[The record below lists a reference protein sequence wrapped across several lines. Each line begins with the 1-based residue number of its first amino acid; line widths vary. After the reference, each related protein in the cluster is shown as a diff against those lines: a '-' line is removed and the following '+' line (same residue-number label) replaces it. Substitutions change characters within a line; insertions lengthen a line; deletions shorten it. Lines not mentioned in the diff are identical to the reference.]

1 MGIIGYPNV
10 GKSSVINTLKGEKV
24 CKAAPVPG
32 ETKVWQY
39 VTLTK
44 RMFLIDSPGV
54 VYDVGDDE
62 TETVLKGVVRAERL
76 KDPTDFVAPMLAR
89 LKKEH
94 LVRQYG
100 VPDWEDAQDFLM
112 KLARMKGKL
121 LPNGEPCVDTVAKIM
136 INDWQRG
143 KLPFFVAPPRPEN
156 GGSDDEE
163 EADEEEEEDD
173 MPVGKDIDNDDN
185 EEDGDNVDDAE
196 EDGEEEDEG
205 EWEEMDDDEEE
216 EDDDDDDEEE
226 DGEDEEEDEE

>member
-44 RMFLIDSPGV
+44 RIFLIDSPGV

-100 VPDWEDAQDFLM
+100 VADWDDAHDFLT

-143 KLPFFVAPPRPEN
+143 KLPFFVPPPRAAN
-156 GGSDDEE
+156 GDEDEEDEE
-163 EADEEEEEDD
+163 EGDDNDVQAAEDEDNEEDNEDNEDKNSGDEDEEEE
-173 MPVGKDIDNDDN
+173 
-185 EEDGDNVDDAE
+185 
-196 EDGEEEDEG
+196 GEEGDWEDV
-205 EWEEMDDDEEE
+205 DEE
-216 EDDDDDDEEE
+216 DDDDEEE
-226 DGEDEEEDEE
+226 DEEEEEE